1 VKSYK
6 MTEEILKA
14 IPVIL
19 ASAIKFILGPLQG
32 YALKLHPVTTTI
44 STVIGMMISVTAF
57 TFFGDWLKQKL
68 FKNFFNQPTNP
79 STTRRK
85 FIIVLRKYGLGGIA
99 FFTPILLTPIGGTL
113 LAIGLNKPKSKIL
126 IFMLISAVL
135 WSLLLTFAIYSFGRA
150 VLPNFI

>member
-1 VKSYK
+1 
-6 MTEEILKA
+6 M
-14 IPVIL
+14 L

-32 YALKLHPVTTTI
+32 YALKLHPITTGVA
-44 STVIGMMISVTAF
+44 TVLGMMMSVVAF
-57 TFFGDWLKQKL
+57 TFFGDWLKKRL
-68 FKNFFNQPTNP
+68 FKNFFNQPANP

-85 FIIVLRKYGLGGIA
+85 FIILLRKYGLGGIA

-126 IFMLISAVL
+126 LFMFISGLV
-135 WSLLLTFAIYSFGRA
+135 WSMLLTFAIYSFGRA

>member
-1 VKSYK
+1 MKRCK

-32 YALKLHPVTTTI
+32 YALKLHPITTAV
-44 STVIGMMISVTAF
+44 STVIGMMMSVIAF
-57 TFFGDWLKQKL
+57 TFFGDWLKKRL
-68 FKNFFNQPTNP
+68 FKNFFNQPAKP

-85 FIIVLRKYGLGGIA
+85 FIILLRKYGLAGVA

-126 IFMLISAVL
+126 IFMFVSAML